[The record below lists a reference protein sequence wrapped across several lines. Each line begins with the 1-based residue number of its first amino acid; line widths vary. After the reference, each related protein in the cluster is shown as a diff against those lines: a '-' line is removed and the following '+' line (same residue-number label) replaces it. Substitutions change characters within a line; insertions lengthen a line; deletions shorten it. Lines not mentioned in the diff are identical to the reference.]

1 MLDFGKIKLKNFR
14 SYKEAELNLRDRGFC
29 LISAEN
35 HCKTDNAG
43 SNGSGKSSIVEA
55 ICFALTGETTNEVSK
70 GLVNN
75 QAGKDEDAYVE
86 LELNKDRDN
95 YIIKRILA
103 PKSDMRITKNGQD
116 ISGKG
121 IRESQAILEKEL
133 PDVDHDLIASTIV
146 LGQSMP
152 YKFSSFAPSGRKE
165 LLEKLTKSDFMIED
179 MKKRV
184 AERLDELN
192 KKLREDEDSLLLNNS
207 KLSQVKNELRQL
219 EYTRD
224 NSVSIDYNA
233 EIARDEKFLN
243 ETTATINKTEKENTK
258 LQIDIDSVNK
268 KLAELNNER
277 LRVRE
282 EELNSYNKSINEY
295 IIKASEIK
303 SDINSLNRE
312 IVQLKN
318 IRDICPTCGQ
328 KIPGVH
334 KHDTSKQEAEV
345 KTLQESLKT
354 VQDKSTEINKK
365 HDDYIIQIDSS
376 FKDDINKL
384 NSELETLTD
393 NQSKN
398 NLELRESYSRKSAL
412 EAEISKF
419 KYEQS
424 AEQKNWNSLIKDIEE
439 HKKAITQLEN
449 LIRLA
454 EDGKVTYESRLEVV
468 KKMDI
473 LIKRDFR
480 GYLLINIIEYLNKKA
495 KEYCNIVFGNE
506 LVNLELSGNNL
517 EITYAGK
524 TFDNLSGG
532 EKQRVDIMFQFALRD
547 LMNKYFNVDSN
558 IIVLDEIT
566 DYLDKQA
573 CQAVIKLITE
583 KLNDTES
590 VFIISH
596 HMSELGLPIDSEVHV
611 VKDENGISSIR

>member
-165 LLEKLTKSDFMIED
+165 LLERLTKSDFMIED

-192 KKLREDEDSLLLNNS
+192 KKLREDEDNLLLNNS

-224 NSVSIDYNA
+224 NSVSLDYNA

-243 ETTATINKTEKENTK
+243 ETTATINKAEKENTK

-295 IIKASEIK
+295 VIKASEIK

-398 NLELRESYSRKSAL
+398 NRELRESYSRKSAL

-532 EKQRVDIMFQFALRD
+532 EKQRVDIMLQFALRD

>member
-86 LELNKDRDN
+86 LELNKDKDN

-103 PKSDMRITKNGQD
+103 PKSDMIITKNGQD

-207 KLSQVKNELRQL
+207 KLSQVKNELGQL
-219 EYTRD
+219 EYARD

-243 ETTATINKTEKENTK
+243 ETTAAINKTEKENTK

-295 IIKASEIK
+295 VIRASEIK

-393 NQSKN
+393 NQYKN
-398 NLELRESYSRKSAL
+398 NRELRESYSRKSAL

-454 EDGKVTYESRLEVV
+454 EDGKVTYGSRLEVV

-532 EKQRVDIMFQFALRD
+532 EKQRVDIMLQFALRD

-583 KLNDTES
+583 KLNDTGS

>member
-86 LELNKDRDN
+86 LELNKDGDN

-165 LLEKLTKSDFMIED
+165 LLERLTKSDFMIED

-233 EIARDEKFLN
+233 EITRDEKFLN

-295 IIKASEIK
+295 VIKASEIK

-398 NLELRESYSRKSAL
+398 NRELRESYSRKSAL

-449 LIRLA
+449 LIRFA

-532 EKQRVDIMFQFALRD
+532 EKQRVDIMLQFALRD

-596 HMSELGLPIDSEVHV
+596 HMSELGLPIDSEVHI

>member
-233 EIARDEKFLN
+233 EIARNEKFLN

-268 KLAELNNER
+268 KLAELNNKR

-295 IIKASEIK
+295 VIKASEIK
-303 SDINSLNRE
+303 SNINSLNRE
-312 IVQLKN
+312 IIQLKN

-328 KIPGVH
+328 KIPGIH

-384 NSELETLTD
+384 NSELETLTG

-398 NLELRESYSRKSAL
+398 NRELRESYSRKSAL

-532 EKQRVDIMFQFALRD
+532 EKQRVDIMLQFALRD

>member
-95 YIIKRILA
+95 YIIKRIIA

-233 EIARDEKFLN
+233 EITRDEKFLN

-258 LQIDIDSVNK
+258 LQIDIDSVNR

-295 IIKASEIK
+295 VIRASEIK
-303 SDINSLNRE
+303 SNINSLNRE

-328 KIPGVH
+328 KIPGIH

-398 NLELRESYSRKSAL
+398 NRELRESYSRKSAL

-532 EKQRVDIMFQFALRD
+532 EKQRVDIMLQFALRD
-547 LMNKYFNVDSN
+547 LMNKYFNIDSN

>member
-207 KLSQVKNELRQL
+207 KLSQVKNELKQL

-233 EIARDEKFLN
+233 EIARNEKFLN
-243 ETTATINKTEKENTK
+243 ETTVTINKTEKENTK

-295 IIKASEIK
+295 VIKASEIK

-532 EKQRVDIMFQFALRD
+532 EKQRVDIMLQFALRD

>member
-86 LELNKDRDN
+86 LEFNKDRDN

-165 LLEKLTKSDFMIED
+165 LLERLTKSDFMIED

-192 KKLREDEDSLLLNNS
+192 KKLRENEDSLLLNNS

-295 IIKASEIK
+295 VIKASEIK

-334 KHDTSKQEAEV
+334 KHDTSKQEAEI

-384 NSELETLTD
+384 NSELETLTG

-424 AEQKNWNSLIKDIEE
+424 VEQKNWNSLIKDIEE

-532 EKQRVDIMFQFALRD
+532 EKQRVDIMLQFALRD

-611 VKDENGISSIR
+611 VKDENGVSSIR

>member
-268 KLAELNNER
+268 KLAGLNNER

-295 IIKASEIK
+295 VIKASEIK
-303 SDINSLNRE
+303 SYINSLNRE

-398 NLELRESYSRKSAL
+398 NRELRESYSRKSAL

-449 LIRLA
+449 LIRLT
-454 EDGKVTYESRLEVV
+454 EDDKVKYESRLEVV
-468 KKMDI
+468 KKMDT

-532 EKQRVDIMFQFALRD
+532 EKQRVDIMLQFALRD

>member
-165 LLEKLTKSDFMIED
+165 LLERLTKSDFMIED

-192 KKLREDEDSLLLNNS
+192 KKLRENEDSLLLNNS

-295 IIKASEIK
+295 IVKASEIK
-303 SDINSLNRE
+303 SNINSLNRE

-345 KTLQESLKT
+345 KTLQEGLKT
-354 VQDKSTEINKK
+354 VQGKSAEINKK

-398 NLELRESYSRKSAL
+398 NRELRESYSRKSTL

-532 EKQRVDIMFQFALRD
+532 EKQRVDIMLQFALRD

>member
-233 EIARDEKFLN
+233 EITRDEKFLN

-295 IIKASEIK
+295 VIKASEIK

-334 KHDTSKQEAEV
+334 KHDTSKQETEV

-398 NLELRESYSRKSAL
+398 NRELRESYSRKSTL

-532 EKQRVDIMFQFALRD
+532 EKQRVDIMLQFALRD

>member
-95 YIIKRILA
+95 YIIKRIIA

-233 EIARDEKFLN
+233 EITRDEKFLN

-258 LQIDIDSVNK
+258 LQIDIDSVNR

-295 IIKASEIK
+295 VIRASEIK
-303 SDINSLNRE
+303 SNINSLNRE

-328 KIPGVH
+328 KIPGIH

-398 NLELRESYSRKSAL
+398 NRELRESYSRKSAL

-532 EKQRVDIMFQFALRD
+532 EKQRVDIMLQFALRD
-547 LMNKYFNVDSN
+547 LMNKYFNIDSN

-596 HMSELGLPIDSEVHV
+596 HMSELGLPIDSEVHI

>member
-75 QAGKDEDAYVE
+75 QASKDEDAYVE

-398 NLELRESYSRKSAL
+398 NRELRESYSRKSAL

-424 AEQKNWNSLIKDIEE
+424 VEQKNWNSLIKDIEE

-532 EKQRVDIMFQFALRD
+532 EKQRVDIMLQFALRD

>member
-184 AERLDELN
+184 AERLDGLN

-295 IIKASEIK
+295 VIKASEIK

-398 NLELRESYSRKSAL
+398 NQELRESYSRKSAL

-532 EKQRVDIMFQFALRD
+532 EKQRVDIMLQFALRD
-547 LMNKYFNVDSN
+547 LMNKYFNIDSN

>member
-35 HCKTDNAG
+35 HCKADNAG

-86 LELNKDRDN
+86 LEFNKDRDN

-165 LLEKLTKSDFMIED
+165 LLERLTKSDFMIED

-192 KKLREDEDSLLLNNS
+192 KKLRENEDSLLLNNS

-295 IIKASEIK
+295 VIKASEIK

-398 NLELRESYSRKSAL
+398 NRELRESYSRKSAL

-532 EKQRVDIMFQFALRD
+532 EKQRVDIMLQFALRD